1 MKKSVFLHVDADL
14 YKLKVDW
21 KILGWAWSKMGVAT
35 LVSGTKT
42 SSISRRNQQNKL
54 IFCVSIKVKE
64 SQKLLQQFLDF
75 GGQEMGVAF

>member
-1 MKKSVFLHVDADL
+1 
-14 YKLKVDW
+14 
-21 KILGWAWSKMGVAT
+21 MGVAT
-35 LVSGTKT
+35 LVSGTKI

>member
-35 LVSGTKT
+35 LVSGTKI